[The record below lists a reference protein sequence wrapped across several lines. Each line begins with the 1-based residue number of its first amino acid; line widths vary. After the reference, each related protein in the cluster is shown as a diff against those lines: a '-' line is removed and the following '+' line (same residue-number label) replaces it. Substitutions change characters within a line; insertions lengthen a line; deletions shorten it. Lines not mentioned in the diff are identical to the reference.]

1 MAPNNSKNHQQQQT
15 ISKATTMTKS
25 GSWVDGSN
33 SFPYPVDYNDHFETP
48 ADAYRDLQP
57 VLDWLTNSS
66 CNTTTIPIGKTL
78 YDPYYCNG
86 RAKILLHE
94 IGYDQVVHEKRDF
107 YADVTNDTVPAYDI
121 FITNPPYSDEHK
133 IKCIDYCCTTQQQQN
148 QQRNQQPSS
157 YKPYFLLMPAYVAT
171 KQYMR
176 SALPDLFFLIPS
188 IEYQYHHPE
197 NTGKDS
203 SPFTSLWYC
212 GVGASRV
219 DACVQHLLTLSSSQS
234 SSSKSSSKSSSSWR
248 LAKSLPELADLKM
261 IRLQNRLNPR
271 QRRKQRQHP
280 NQQLLIASSNT
291 TLAAVAET
299 TEPDPTINK
308 DLNLTTTR
316 KNKAGGVDNGGS
328 NSNSGSNSSS
338 GQKWTT
344 KTAAILNRLSFLHRS
359 EEEEGIRNNA
369 RFFVSFLWVTKNA
382 THRRR

>member
-48 ADAYRDLQP
+48 AAAYRDLQP

-66 CNTTTIPIGKTL
+66 TTTTIPIGKTL

-188 IEYQYHHPE
+188 VEYQYHHPE

-203 SPFTSLWYC
+203 SPFASLWYC

-219 DACVQHLLTLSSSQS
+219 DACVQHLLTLSSS
-234 SSSKSSSKSSSSWR
+234 SKSSWR

-271 QRRKQRQHP
+271 QRRRRNQRQP
-280 NQQLLIASSNT
+280 PSQQLLVASSIET
-291 TLAAVAET
+291 PAAVVAET
-299 TEPDPTINK
+299 TEELDPTSENEPSRFR
-308 DLNLTTTR
+308 R
-316 KNKAGGVDNGGS
+316 KNNKADGGS
-328 NSNSGSNSSS
+328 HGSSGSNNSSDQKKRNKTTKMTTTTSKYRDPTS
-338 GQKWTT
+338 GQRK
-344 KTAAILNRLSFLHRS
+344 RQ
-359 EEEEGIRNNA
+359 
-369 RFFVSFLWVTKNA
+369 RF
-382 THRRR
+382 